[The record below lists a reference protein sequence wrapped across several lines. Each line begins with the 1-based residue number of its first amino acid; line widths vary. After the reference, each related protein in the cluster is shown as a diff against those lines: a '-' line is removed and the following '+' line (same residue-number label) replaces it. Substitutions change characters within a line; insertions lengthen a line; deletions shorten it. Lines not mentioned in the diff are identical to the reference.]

1 MFGYPF
7 AVMTSHSR
15 EQDFLAAQHSGDN
28 SLSALRY
35 PSGVPETFP
44 HRGELHEE
52 VHAVGINPH
61 TKGDRLNFRFK
72 ETLRDSKD
80 HDESSTVLRPQVTC
94 LRMLATSNHI
104 L

>member
-1 MFGYPF
+1 
-7 AVMTSHSR
+7 MTSHSR
-15 EQDFLAAQHSGDN
+15 EQNLLAAQDTGDN

-35 PSGVPETFP
+35 PSGVPETSP

-61 TKGDRLNFRFK
+61 TKGGRLNFRFK
-72 ETLRDSKD
+72 DTLRDSKD
-80 HDESSTVLRPQVTC
+80 HDESSTVLRPQVSY